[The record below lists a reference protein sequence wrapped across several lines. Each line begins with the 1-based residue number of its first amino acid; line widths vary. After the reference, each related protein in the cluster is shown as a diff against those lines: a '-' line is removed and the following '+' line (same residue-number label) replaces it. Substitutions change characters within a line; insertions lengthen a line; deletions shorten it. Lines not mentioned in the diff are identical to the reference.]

1 MSEQSLDVWARDT
14 ARVEWGSALAGMPAP
29 GNEAVDEALTP
40 KLCPIGRVL
49 YGPNHPGRT
58 WQLISGFVR
67 IDRQGPDGEYHF
79 SRLAMPGDWLGME
92 HLFGRS
98 MGTQATTITEAILAQ
113 VPTPRTQQPTR
124 ELLDHLALVEYRGAQ
139 ALSLRA
145 GDAMER
151 LLKLLKLLAGP
162 QASGSVVIS
171 MPTLQNMADI
181 LDIRPESV
189 SRLLRSLKS
198 KDILQRITRHRAVLK
213 LDPVEFSTASLGLL
227 AA

>member
-1 MSEQSLDVWARDT
+1 MSEQSLDVWARDG
-14 ARVEWGSALAGMPAP
+14 ARGDWGAALGSPA
-29 GNEAVDEALTP
+29 ESFDEALTP

-49 YGPNHPGRT
+49 YGPNMPGRT
-58 WQLISGFVR
+58 WQLISGFAR
-67 IDRQGPDGEYHF
+67 IDRLGPDGEFHF

-98 MGTQATTITEAILAQ
+98 MGTQAVTITEAILAQ
-113 VPTPRTQQPTR
+113 VPTPRHQQPTR
-124 ELLDHLALVEYRGAQ
+124 ELLDHLALVEHRGAQ

-151 LLKLLKLLAGP
+151 LLKLLRLLAGP
-162 QASGSVVIS
+162 QATGSVVIA

-189 SRLLRSLKS
+189 SRLLRRLKS
-198 KDILQRITRHRAVLK
+198 RDILQRITRHRAVLK
-213 LDPVEFSTASLGLL
+213 LDPAEFSAASLGLL